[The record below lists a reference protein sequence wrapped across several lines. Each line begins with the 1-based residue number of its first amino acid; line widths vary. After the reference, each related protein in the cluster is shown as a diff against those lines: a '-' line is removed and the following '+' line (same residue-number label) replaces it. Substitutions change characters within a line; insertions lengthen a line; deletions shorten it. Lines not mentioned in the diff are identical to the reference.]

1 MDSNT
6 VGTLIFIIIVA
17 IIFSF
22 LLGYFFA
29 CTRLHNKMI
38 NAEIKFVESKT
49 KAFKDLEMQT
59 KVLKEEDIPEELRG
73 ILNNIIEDIE
83 NEEKENNKR

>member
-6 VGTLIFIIIVA
+6 VGTLIFIVIVA

-38 NAEIKFVESKT
+38 NAEIKFVESKA
-49 KAFKDLEMQT
+49 KAFKNLEMQT
-59 KVLKEEDIPEELRG
+59 KVIKQEEMPKELREM
-73 ILNNIIEDIE
+73 LNSIIEDIE
-83 NEEKENNKR
+83 NEEKENNER